1 MFKNTFWLLTLL
13 FVFIACNQSNSSS
26 SKVEFT
32 PHSDGSSSTA
42 NAYEVIY
49 SLYLPTDIVQLFE
62 ETGTGFNPDLLLP
75 LDRISFY
82 ENPEQMALLMG
93 SLGVDLSYC
102 KLFEMVLESAEYYK
116 QIELLADKLDL
127 PPEIFEKSSTDL
139 EQYINRP
146 DSLTELIDQVY
157 SDVDRYFK
165 ESNQESLAFLSLLG
179 GWLETMYIGVR
190 IYQEHSILE
199 MGDRILQQKYALN
212 NLTGL
217 LANYQE
223 SLMVRRYMHPI
234 NKLKKAYEDVEIRY
248 SQEGF
253 KMSKNDRTF
262 RATVSEIKY
271 EPETLENICQVI
283 TRVRAEII
291 DSPRGKP
298 RGTFSSAKPIIDP

>member
-1 MFKNTFWLLTLL
+1 MFRNIYWLLTLL
-13 FVFIACNQSNSSS
+13 SVLIACNQPNSSS
-26 SKVEFT
+26 NKIDFI
-32 PHSDGSSSTA
+32 PPADSSFSSA

-75 LDRISFY
+75 LDRISYY
-82 ENPEQMALLMG
+82 ENREQMALLMG

-102 KLFEMVLESAEYYK
+102 KLFEMVIEAAEYYK
-116 QIELLADKLDL
+116 HIELFADKLNL
-127 PPEIFEKSSTDL
+127 PHEIFEKSSKDFEL
-139 EQYINRP
+139 YINSP
-146 DSLTELIDQVY
+146 DSLTKLIDQVY

-165 ESNQESLAFLSLLG
+165 ESNQESFACLSLLG

-217 LANYQE
+217 MANYQE
-223 SLMVRRYMHPI
+223 SLIVRRYMHPLY
-234 NKLKKAYEDVEIRY
+234 KLKQAYEGVDIRY
-248 SQEGF
+248 SPEGF
-253 KMSKNDRTF
+253 KMLQNDRTF
-262 RATVSEIKY
+262 RASVSEINYK
-271 EPETLENICQVI
+271 PQTLENICQII

-291 DSPRGKP
+291 Q
-298 RGTFSSAKPIIDP
+298 